1 MPIRFAAVMSSPD
14 LARSDRRFERRLCR
28 RKFWGRLGGGRR
40 GPLRLTYQHGREF
53 VYAVCRMVLDALG
66 AGPAAEDP
74 PDVLHGHDDGLADQ
88 PLLDPLESLDALR
101 LLQRGLRLLEERI
114 GSVVAPAHGVRARNR
129 R

>member
-28 RKFWGRLGGGRR
+28 RKFWGGLGGGRR
-40 GPLRLTYQHGREF
+40 GPLRFTDPHVHEL
-53 VYAVCRMVLDALG
+53 VDAVNRMVLEAVD

-74 PDVLHGHDDGLADQ
+74 PDVLDGHDDGLADQ

-114 GSVVAPAHGVRARNR
+114 GSVVAPAHGLRARNR